1 MLGFVLALHGRVGA
15 SFKLGRCMA
24 TCTLTYAPE
33 VARRAARTYF
43 WRKFKTP
50 FGALYLASI
59 PLMIGAIAFIYYMQ
73 GPNWFVGAFGLFLFF
88 NLLMQW
94 AYYFTLPKALAK
106 RLVDPATRT
115 AEVTTSPEG
124 VRIVIGPNASLLTGA
139 RFKRIWLYDDFV
151 ILAVNSPLQM
161 GFTYL
166 PTAGMTPEVRRD
178 LEAASQGKAI
188 T

>member
-1 MLGFVLALHGRVGA
+1 MT
-15 SFKLGRCMA
+15 
-24 TCTLTYAPE
+24 TCTVTYSPE

-50 FGALYLASI
+50 FGVSYLASV
-59 PLMIGAIAFIYYMQ
+59 PVMIGAVAFIYYMQ
-73 GPNWFVGAFGLFLFF
+73 GANWFVGAFGLLIFF

-94 AYYFTLPKALAK
+94 GYYFSLPRALAR
-106 RLVDPATRT
+106 RLADPALRT

-124 VRIVIGPNASLLTGA
+124 VRIVIGPNASLLKWA

-151 ILAVNSPLQM
+151 ILAVNPPLQM

-166 PTAGMTPEVRRD
+166 PTAGMSTEVRRD
-178 LEAASQGKAI
+178 LEAASQGNAYLIRAESDDAI
-188 T
+188 QLKS